1 MKNVIKRVPCK
12 LVCRWPNANILSK
25 KLIFGLMLACSLTAC
40 NDDFINISNPNQ
52 QTSDGFFQ
60 TEKDMDEAHIA
71 CYGTLY
77 FQGIFGQWYDL
88 VFEMR
93 ADLCYNESAWRDYA
107 NFSKFQYPS
116 TNWECISYCWNHYY
130 QGINML
136 NNFLAH
142 IDDENIKMD
151 DVKRRQYKGEV
162 SFLRALYYFNLYHLY
177 GPNLLLITE
186 PMNEVQFPASSTEE
200 AVWNQIFQDLD
211 VALKAELPNVRE
223 DAELGRITRGAVL
236 AMIGKAHMQRHEW
249 QEAADAFKQ
258 IIDSNI
264 YRLTDNYFDNFDLE
278 HEFNSESVFEVAF
291 TDATKGTWTEFGS
304 SQSPSTTQRARYF
317 APRDVGG
324 HSDAQPNYFYLQEFV
339 NNSPVNYCTRTA
351 DNKVDSRRR
360 ASILYY
366 PTQTLYG
373 KTYLELGGAPEIDEQ
388 YPKIWSIKY
397 SNGTWRTWEDEW
409 SPINLRIIR
418 YADVLLMYA
427 EALNNLGRTSEA
439 YQYIDQVRGR
449 QSVNLAKLSTV
460 RPNMTQAEMQDQ
472 IEHERILE
480 LGSESVR
487 WFDIFRWGYLDTQEG
502 KAKLLEHD
510 YEFRTFRPGIDKFLP
525 IPQNEC
531 DLNPNLRQNEGF

>member
-1 MKNVIKRVPCK
+1 MINKYIS
-12 LVCRWPNANILSK
+12 IL
-25 KLIFGLMLACSLTAC
+25 FAAALMTSCGDDYLT
-40 NDDFINISNPNQ
+40 ISNPNQ
-52 QTSDGFFQ
+52 QTSAEFFQ
-60 TEKDMDEAHIA
+60 TESDIDLAHTA

-130 QGINML
+130 EGINML
-136 NNFLAH
+136 NRFLAH
-142 IDDENIKMD
+142 IDDAAIEMD
-151 DVKRRQYKGEV
+151 ATKRQMYKGEV
-162 SFLRALYYFNLYHLY
+162 CFLRALYYFNMYHLY
-177 GPNLLLITE
+177 GPNLLLLTE
-186 PMNEVQFPASSTEE
+186 PLDEVVFPESSNEDAI
-200 AVWNQIFQDLD
+200 WNQIFSDLD
-211 VALKAELPNVRE
+211 VALNANLPAVRD
-223 DAELGRITRGAVL
+223 DAELGCITRGAVL
-236 AMIGKAHMQRHEW
+236 AMIGKAHLQRHEW
-249 QEAADAFKQ
+249 QEAADAFRP
-258 IIDSNI
+258 IIDSNV
-264 YRLTDNYFDNFDLE
+264 YQLVDNYMDNFDLD

-339 NNSPVNYCTRTA
+339 NNDPIDYGIRTA
-351 DNKVDSRRR
+351 EDKADPRRR

-373 KTYLELGGAPEIDEQ
+373 KTYLELGGAPEIDPQ

-427 EALNNLGRTSEA
+427 ECLNNLGRTAEA
-439 YQYIDQVRGR
+439 YQYVDQVRTR
-449 QSVNLAKLSTV
+449 KSVNLKKLADI
-460 RPNMTQAEMQDQ
+460 RPGMTQAEFQDQ
-472 IEHERILE
+472 LEHERILE
-480 LGSESVR
+480 LGAESVR
-487 WFDIFRWGYLDTQEG
+487 FFDIFRWGYLDTEEG
-502 KAKLLEHD
+502 KAKLLQHD
-510 YEFRTFRPGIDKFLP
+510 YEFKTFRPGIDKFLP

-531 DLNPNLRQNEGF
+531 DLNPNLHQNPGF